1 MINIAVLGYGTVG
14 SGVVE
19 VIRTNHELIN
29 KRAGRDKIKYV
40 LDLREFPGDPVE
52 EILVHDF
59 EQIVNDPEVQNCSRS
74 NGRNRCCLY
83 FTKRALK
90 PARVCAPQI
99 KLWLPNTVLSLWKLQ
114 KRKDQLLFEASCG
127 GGIPIIRAING
138 SLTADEID
146 EVSGILNGTTN
157 YMLDKMITEGA
168 DFNTVL
174 KEAQEKEQEQ
184 YEAMKKRIKFMYE
197 EGDTTALETLVTAEN
212 FSDLVNKAEYVQNVH
227 TYDRKQLE
235 EYVETKQQIADL
247 KTTLEDE
254 QKNMES
260 MQAEYEDKES
270 ELSSTIE
277 SKKAEVADLDSQ
289 IQAAAE
295 AAAAEALAAQQQAAA
310 ANNNNGGGNGNRN
323 NGGNNGTKPAPA
335 PTPSGGGSGNT
346 STAQAIVNA
355 AYGQLGVPYV
365 WGGTTP
371 GVGLDCSGLTQYC
384 HRVAGISIGRT
395 SEVQGGGGRAVSN
408 PQPGDLVCYGSHIG
422 IYIGG
427 GQMIHAPHTGDVVRV
442 ANVYGSPWY
451 RRYW

>member
-1 MINIAVLGYGTVG
+1 MKKFGTRLLTAVVASSMIVTPVFAAPSVDDLKDNKAAKESEVSSLQDQLTDIMSKLGDLEE
-14 SGVVE
+14 S
-19 VIRTNHELIN
+19 LIE
-29 KRAGRDKIKYV
+29 KG
-40 LDLREFPGDPVE
+40 E
-52 EILVHDF
+52 EI
-59 EQIVNDPEVQNCSRS
+59 
-74 NGRNRCCLY
+74 
-83 FTKRALK
+83 TKAEE
-90 PARVCAPQI
+90 
-99 KLWLPNTVLSLWKLQ
+99 
-114 KRKDQLLFEASCG
+114 D
-127 GGIPIIRAING
+127 
-138 SLTADEID
+138 
-146 EVSGILNGTTN
+146 
-157 YMLDKMITEGA
+157 
-168 DFNTVL
+168 L

-235 EYVETKQQIADL
+235 EYIETKQQIADL

-260 MQAEYEDKES
+260 MQAEYENKES

-277 SKKAEVADLDSQ
+277 SKKAEVANLDSQ
-289 IQAAAE
+289 IQAAAD

-310 ANNNNGGGNGNRN
+310 ANNNNGGGSGNRN
-323 NGGNNGTKPAPA
+323 NGGNGTKPAPA

-355 AYGQLGVPYV
+355 AYSQLGVPYV

-395 SEVQGGGGRAVSN
+395 SEVQGGGGKAVSN

>member
-1 MINIAVLGYGTVG
+1 MKKFGTRLLTAVVASSMIVTPVFAAPSVDDLKENKAAKESEVSSLQDQLTDIMSKLGDLEE
-14 SGVVE
+14 S
-19 VIRTNHELIN
+19 LIE
-29 KRAGRDKIKYV
+29 KG
-40 LDLREFPGDPVE
+40 E
-52 EILVHDF
+52 EI
-59 EQIVNDPEVQNCSRS
+59 
-74 NGRNRCCLY
+74 
-83 FTKRALK
+83 TKAEE
-90 PARVCAPQI
+90 
-99 KLWLPNTVLSLWKLQ
+99 
-114 KRKDQLLFEASCG
+114 D
-127 GGIPIIRAING
+127 
-138 SLTADEID
+138 
-146 EVSGILNGTTN
+146 
-157 YMLDKMITEGA
+157 
-168 DFNTVL
+168 L

-323 NGGNNGTKPAPA
+323 NGGNHGTKPAPA

>member
-1 MINIAVLGYGTVG
+1 MKKFGTRLLTAVVASSMIVTPVFAAPSVDDLKDNKAAKESEVSSLQEQLTDIMSKLGDLEE
-14 SGVVE
+14 S
-19 VIRTNHELIN
+19 LIE
-29 KRAGRDKIKYV
+29 KG
-40 LDLREFPGDPVE
+40 E
-52 EILVHDF
+52 EI
-59 EQIVNDPEVQNCSRS
+59 
-74 NGRNRCCLY
+74 
-83 FTKRALK
+83 TKAEE
-90 PARVCAPQI
+90 
-99 KLWLPNTVLSLWKLQ
+99 
-114 KRKDQLLFEASCG
+114 D
-127 GGIPIIRAING
+127 
-138 SLTADEID
+138 
-146 EVSGILNGTTN
+146 
-157 YMLDKMITEGA
+157 
-168 DFNTVL
+168 L

-235 EYVETKQQIADL
+235 EYIETKQQIADL

-260 MQAEYEDKES
+260 MQAEYENKES

-277 SKKAEVADLDSQ
+277 SKKAEVANLDSQ

-310 ANNNNGGGNGNRN
+310 ANNNNGGGSGNRN
-323 NGGNNGTKPAPA
+323 NGGNGTKPAPA

-355 AYGQLGVPYV
+355 AYSQLGVPYV

-395 SEVQGGGGRAVSN
+395 SEVQGGGGKAVSN

>member
-1 MINIAVLGYGTVG
+1 MKKFGTRLLTAVVASSMIVTPVFAAPSVDDLKDNKAAKESEVSSLQDQLTDIMSKLGDLEE
-14 SGVVE
+14 S
-19 VIRTNHELIN
+19 LIE
-29 KRAGRDKIKYV
+29 KG
-40 LDLREFPGDPVE
+40 E
-52 EILVHDF
+52 EI
-59 EQIVNDPEVQNCSRS
+59 
-74 NGRNRCCLY
+74 
-83 FTKRALK
+83 TKAEE
-90 PARVCAPQI
+90 
-99 KLWLPNTVLSLWKLQ
+99 
-114 KRKDQLLFEASCG
+114 D
-127 GGIPIIRAING
+127 
-138 SLTADEID
+138 
-146 EVSGILNGTTN
+146 
-157 YMLDKMITEGA
+157 
-168 DFNTVL
+168 L

-247 KTTLEDE
+247 KTTLENE

-277 SKKAEVADLDSQ
+277 SKKAEVANLDSQ

-310 ANNNNGGGNGNRN
+310 ANNNNGGGSGNRN
-323 NGGNNGTKPAPA
+323 NGGNGTKPAPAPA

-355 AYGQLGVPYV
+355 AYSQLGVPYV

-395 SEVQGGGGRAVSN
+395 SEVQGGGGKAVSN

>member
-1 MINIAVLGYGTVG
+1 MKMKKFGTRLLTAVVASSMIVTPVFAAPSVDDLKDNKAAKESEVSSLQDQLTDIMSKLGDLEE
-14 SGVVE
+14 S
-19 VIRTNHELIN
+19 LIE
-29 KRAGRDKIKYV
+29 KG
-40 LDLREFPGDPVE
+40 E
-52 EILVHDF
+52 EI
-59 EQIVNDPEVQNCSRS
+59 
-74 NGRNRCCLY
+74 
-83 FTKRALK
+83 TKAEE
-90 PARVCAPQI
+90 
-99 KLWLPNTVLSLWKLQ
+99 
-114 KRKDQLLFEASCG
+114 D
-127 GGIPIIRAING
+127 
-138 SLTADEID
+138 
-146 EVSGILNGTTN
+146 
-157 YMLDKMITEGA
+157 
-168 DFNTVL
+168 L

-235 EYVETKQQIADL
+235 EYIETKQQIADL

-260 MQAEYEDKES
+260 MQAEYENKES

-277 SKKAEVADLDSQ
+277 SKKAEVANLDSQ

-310 ANNNNGGGNGNRN
+310 ANNNNGGGSGNRN
-323 NGGNNGTKPAPA
+323 NGGNGTKPAPA

-355 AYGQLGVPYV
+355 AYSQLGVPYV

-395 SEVQGGGGRAVSN
+395 SEVQGGGGKAVSN

>member
-1 MINIAVLGYGTVG
+1 MKKFGTRLLTAVVASSMIVTPVFAAPSVDDLKENKAAKESEVSSLQDQLTDIMSKLGDLEE
-14 SGVVE
+14 S
-19 VIRTNHELIN
+19 LIE
-29 KRAGRDKIKYV
+29 KG
-40 LDLREFPGDPVE
+40 E
-52 EILVHDF
+52 EI
-59 EQIVNDPEVQNCSRS
+59 
-74 NGRNRCCLY
+74 
-83 FTKRALK
+83 TKAEE
-90 PARVCAPQI
+90 
-99 KLWLPNTVLSLWKLQ
+99 
-114 KRKDQLLFEASCG
+114 D
-127 GGIPIIRAING
+127 
-138 SLTADEID
+138 
-146 EVSGILNGTTN
+146 
-157 YMLDKMITEGA
+157 
-168 DFNTVL
+168 L

-235 EYVETKQQIADL
+235 EYIETKQQIADL

-395 SEVQGGGGRAVSN
+395 SEVQGGGGKAVSN

>member
-1 MINIAVLGYGTVG
+1 MSSLQEQLTDIMSKLGDLEE
-14 SGVVE
+14 S
-19 VIRTNHELIN
+19 LIE
-29 KRAGRDKIKYV
+29 KG
-40 LDLREFPGDPVE
+40 E
-52 EILVHDF
+52 EI
-59 EQIVNDPEVQNCSRS
+59 
-74 NGRNRCCLY
+74 
-83 FTKRALK
+83 TKAEE
-90 PARVCAPQI
+90 
-99 KLWLPNTVLSLWKLQ
+99 
-114 KRKDQLLFEASCG
+114 D
-127 GGIPIIRAING
+127 
-138 SLTADEID
+138 
-146 EVSGILNGTTN
+146 
-157 YMLDKMITEGA
+157 
-168 DFNTVL
+168 L

-310 ANNNNGGGNGNRN
+310 NNNGNNNNNNSNRN
-323 NGGNNGTKPAPA
+323 NNSSGNNNHANNSNSAST
-335 PTPSGGGSGNT
+335 GGGTGNT

-427 GQMIHAPHTGDVVRV
+427 GQMIHAPHKGDVVRV

>member
-1 MINIAVLGYGTVG
+1 MKKFGTRLLTAVVASSMIVTPVFAAPSVDDLKDNKAAKESEVSSLQDQLTDIMSKLGDLEE
-14 SGVVE
+14 S
-19 VIRTNHELIN
+19 LIE
-29 KRAGRDKIKYV
+29 KG
-40 LDLREFPGDPVE
+40 E
-52 EILVHDF
+52 EI
-59 EQIVNDPEVQNCSRS
+59 
-74 NGRNRCCLY
+74 
-83 FTKRALK
+83 TKAEE
-90 PARVCAPQI
+90 
-99 KLWLPNTVLSLWKLQ
+99 
-114 KRKDQLLFEASCG
+114 D
-127 GGIPIIRAING
+127 
-138 SLTADEID
+138 
-146 EVSGILNGTTN
+146 
-157 YMLDKMITEGA
+157 
-168 DFNTVL
+168 L

-260 MQAEYEDKES
+260 MQAEYENKES

-277 SKKAEVADLDSQ
+277 SKKAEVANLDSQ

-295 AAAAEALAAQQQAAA
+295 AAAAEALAAQRQAAA
-310 ANNNNGGGNGNRN
+310 ANNNNGGGSGNRN
-323 NGGNNGTKPAPA
+323 NGGNGTKPAPA

-355 AYGQLGVPYV
+355 AYSQLGVPYV

-395 SEVQGGGGRAVSN
+395 SEVQGGGGKAVSN

-427 GQMIHAPHTGDVVRV
+427 GQMIHAPHKGDVVRV

>member
-1 MINIAVLGYGTVG
+1 MKKFGTRLLTAVVASSMIVTPVFATPSVDDLKDNKAAKESEVSSLQDQLTDIMSKLGDLEE
-14 SGVVE
+14 S
-19 VIRTNHELIN
+19 LIE
-29 KRAGRDKIKYV
+29 KG
-40 LDLREFPGDPVE
+40 E
-52 EILVHDF
+52 EI
-59 EQIVNDPEVQNCSRS
+59 
-74 NGRNRCCLY
+74 
-83 FTKRALK
+83 TKAEE
-90 PARVCAPQI
+90 
-99 KLWLPNTVLSLWKLQ
+99 
-114 KRKDQLLFEASCG
+114 D
-127 GGIPIIRAING
+127 
-138 SLTADEID
+138 
-146 EVSGILNGTTN
+146 
-157 YMLDKMITEGA
+157 
-168 DFNTVL
+168 L

-235 EYVETKQQIADL
+235 EYIETKQQIADL

-260 MQAEYEDKES
+260 MQAEYENKES

-277 SKKAEVADLDSQ
+277 SKKAEVANLDSQ

-310 ANNNNGGGNGNRN
+310 ANNNNGGGSGNRN
-323 NGGNNGTKPAPA
+323 NGGNGTKPAPA

-355 AYGQLGVPYV
+355 AYSQLGVPYV

-395 SEVQGGGGRAVSN
+395 SEVQGGGGKAVSN

>member
-1 MINIAVLGYGTVG
+1 MKKFGTRLLTAVVASSMIVTPVFAAPSVDDLKDNKAAKESEVSSLQDQLTDIMSKLGDLEE
-14 SGVVE
+14 S
-19 VIRTNHELIN
+19 LIE
-29 KRAGRDKIKYV
+29 KG
-40 LDLREFPGDPVE
+40 E
-52 EILVHDF
+52 EI
-59 EQIVNDPEVQNCSRS
+59 
-74 NGRNRCCLY
+74 
-83 FTKRALK
+83 TKAEE
-90 PARVCAPQI
+90 
-99 KLWLPNTVLSLWKLQ
+99 
-114 KRKDQLLFEASCG
+114 D
-127 GGIPIIRAING
+127 
-138 SLTADEID
+138 
-146 EVSGILNGTTN
+146 
-157 YMLDKMITEGA
+157 
-168 DFNTVL
+168 L

-235 EYVETKQQIADL
+235 EYIETKQQIADL

-310 ANNNNGGGNGNRN
+310 ANNNNGGGSGNRN
-323 NGGNNGTKPAPA
+323 NGGNGTKPAPA

>member
-1 MINIAVLGYGTVG
+1 MKKFGTRLLTAVVASSMIVTPVFAAPSVDDLKENKAAKESEVSSLQDQLTDIMSKLGDLEE
-14 SGVVE
+14 S
-19 VIRTNHELIN
+19 LIE
-29 KRAGRDKIKYV
+29 KG
-40 LDLREFPGDPVE
+40 E
-52 EILVHDF
+52 EI
-59 EQIVNDPEVQNCSRS
+59 
-74 NGRNRCCLY
+74 
-83 FTKRALK
+83 TKAEE
-90 PARVCAPQI
+90 
-99 KLWLPNTVLSLWKLQ
+99 
-114 KRKDQLLFEASCG
+114 D
-127 GGIPIIRAING
+127 
-138 SLTADEID
+138 
-146 EVSGILNGTTN
+146 
-157 YMLDKMITEGA
+157 
-168 DFNTVL
+168 L

-235 EYVETKQQIADL
+235 EYIETKQQIADL

>member
-1 MINIAVLGYGTVG
+1 MKKFGTRLLTAVVASSMIVTPVFAAPSVDDLKDNKAAKESEVSSLQDQLTDIMSKLGDLEE
-14 SGVVE
+14 S
-19 VIRTNHELIN
+19 LIE
-29 KRAGRDKIKYV
+29 KG
-40 LDLREFPGDPVE
+40 E
-52 EILVHDF
+52 EI
-59 EQIVNDPEVQNCSRS
+59 
-74 NGRNRCCLY
+74 
-83 FTKRALK
+83 TKAEE
-90 PARVCAPQI
+90 
-99 KLWLPNTVLSLWKLQ
+99 
-114 KRKDQLLFEASCG
+114 D
-127 GGIPIIRAING
+127 
-138 SLTADEID
+138 
-146 EVSGILNGTTN
+146 
-157 YMLDKMITEGA
+157 
-168 DFNTVL
+168 L

-235 EYVETKQQIADL
+235 EYIETKQQIADL

-260 MQAEYEDKES
+260 MQAEYENKES

-277 SKKAEVADLDSQ
+277 SKKAEVANLDSQ

-310 ANNNNGGGNGNRN
+310 ANNNNGGGSGNRN
-323 NGGNNGTKPAPA
+323 NGGNGTKPAPA

-355 AYGQLGVPYV
+355 AYSQLGVPYV

-395 SEVQGGGGRAVSN
+395 SEVQGGGGKAVSN
-408 PQPGDLVCYGSHIG
+408 PQPGNLVCYGSHIG

>member
-1 MINIAVLGYGTVG
+1 MKKFGTRLLTAVVASSMIVTPVFAAPSVDDLKENKAAKESEVSSLQDQLTDIMSKLGDLEE
-14 SGVVE
+14 S
-19 VIRTNHELIN
+19 LIE
-29 KRAGRDKIKYV
+29 KG
-40 LDLREFPGDPVE
+40 E
-52 EILVHDF
+52 EI
-59 EQIVNDPEVQNCSRS
+59 
-74 NGRNRCCLY
+74 
-83 FTKRALK
+83 TKAEE
-90 PARVCAPQI
+90 
-99 KLWLPNTVLSLWKLQ
+99 
-114 KRKDQLLFEASCG
+114 D
-127 GGIPIIRAING
+127 
-138 SLTADEID
+138 
-146 EVSGILNGTTN
+146 
-157 YMLDKMITEGA
+157 
-168 DFNTVL
+168 L

-235 EYVETKQQIADL
+235 EYIETKQQIADL

-260 MQAEYEDKES
+260 MQAEYENKES

-277 SKKAEVADLDSQ
+277 SKKAEVANLDSQ

-310 ANNNNGGGNGNRN
+310 ANNNNGGGSGNRN
-323 NGGNNGTKPAPA
+323 NGGNGTKPAPA

-355 AYGQLGVPYV
+355 AYSQLGVPYV

-395 SEVQGGGGRAVSN
+395 SEVQGGGGKAVSN

>member
-1 MINIAVLGYGTVG
+1 MKKFGTRLLTAVVASSMIVTPVFAAPSVDDLKENKAAKESEVSSLQDQLTDIMSKLGDLEE
-14 SGVVE
+14 S
-19 VIRTNHELIN
+19 LIE
-29 KRAGRDKIKYV
+29 KG
-40 LDLREFPGDPVE
+40 E
-52 EILVHDF
+52 EI
-59 EQIVNDPEVQNCSRS
+59 
-74 NGRNRCCLY
+74 
-83 FTKRALK
+83 TKAEE
-90 PARVCAPQI
+90 
-99 KLWLPNTVLSLWKLQ
+99 
-114 KRKDQLLFEASCG
+114 D
-127 GGIPIIRAING
+127 
-138 SLTADEID
+138 
-146 EVSGILNGTTN
+146 
-157 YMLDKMITEGA
+157 
-168 DFNTVL
+168 L

>member
-1 MINIAVLGYGTVG
+1 MKKFGTRLLTAVVASSMIVTPVFAAPSVDDLKDNKAAKESEVSSLQDQLTDIMSKLGDLEE
-14 SGVVE
+14 S
-19 VIRTNHELIN
+19 LIE
-29 KRAGRDKIKYV
+29 KG
-40 LDLREFPGDPVE
+40 E
-52 EILVHDF
+52 EI
-59 EQIVNDPEVQNCSRS
+59 
-74 NGRNRCCLY
+74 
-83 FTKRALK
+83 TKAEE
-90 PARVCAPQI
+90 
-99 KLWLPNTVLSLWKLQ
+99 
-114 KRKDQLLFEASCG
+114 D
-127 GGIPIIRAING
+127 
-138 SLTADEID
+138 
-146 EVSGILNGTTN
+146 
-157 YMLDKMITEGA
+157 
-168 DFNTVL
+168 L

-235 EYVETKQQIADL
+235 EYIETKQQIADL

-260 MQAEYEDKES
+260 MQAEYENKES

-277 SKKAEVADLDSQ
+277 SKKAEVANLDSQ

-310 ANNNNGGGNGNRN
+310 ANNNNGGGSGNRN
-323 NGGNNGTKPAPA
+323 NGGNGTKPAPA

-355 AYGQLGVPYV
+355 AYSQLGVPYV

>member
-1 MINIAVLGYGTVG
+1 MKKFGTRLLTAVVASSMIVTPVFAAPSVDDLKDNKAAKESEVSSLQDQLTYIMSKLGDLEE
-14 SGVVE
+14 S
-19 VIRTNHELIN
+19 LIE
-29 KRAGRDKIKYV
+29 KG
-40 LDLREFPGDPVE
+40 E
-52 EILVHDF
+52 EI
-59 EQIVNDPEVQNCSRS
+59 
-74 NGRNRCCLY
+74 
-83 FTKRALK
+83 TKAEE
-90 PARVCAPQI
+90 
-99 KLWLPNTVLSLWKLQ
+99 
-114 KRKDQLLFEASCG
+114 D
-127 GGIPIIRAING
+127 
-138 SLTADEID
+138 
-146 EVSGILNGTTN
+146 
-157 YMLDKMITEGA
+157 
-168 DFNTVL
+168 L

>member
-1 MINIAVLGYGTVG
+1 MKKFGTRLLTAVVASSMIVTPVFAAPSVDDLKDNKAAKESEVSSLQDQLTDIMSKLGDLEE
-14 SGVVE
+14 S
-19 VIRTNHELIN
+19 LIE
-29 KRAGRDKIKYV
+29 KG
-40 LDLREFPGDPVE
+40 E
-52 EILVHDF
+52 EI
-59 EQIVNDPEVQNCSRS
+59 
-74 NGRNRCCLY
+74 
-83 FTKRALK
+83 TKAEE
-90 PARVCAPQI
+90 
-99 KLWLPNTVLSLWKLQ
+99 
-114 KRKDQLLFEASCG
+114 D
-127 GGIPIIRAING
+127 
-138 SLTADEID
+138 
-146 EVSGILNGTTN
+146 
-157 YMLDKMITEGA
+157 
-168 DFNTVL
+168 L

-235 EYVETKQQIADL
+235 EYIETKQQIADL

-260 MQAEYEDKES
+260 MQAEYENKES

-277 SKKAEVADLDSQ
+277 SKKAEVANLDSQ

-310 ANNNNGGGNGNRN
+310 ANNNNGGGSGNRN
-323 NGGNNGTKPAPA
+323 NGGNGTKPAPA

-355 AYGQLGVPYV
+355 AYSQLGVPYV

-395 SEVQGGGGRAVSN
+395 SEVQGGGGKAVSN

>member
-1 MINIAVLGYGTVG
+1 MKKFGTRLLTAVVASSMIVTPVFAAPSVDDLKDNKAAKESEVSSLQDQLTDIMSKLGDLEE
-14 SGVVE
+14 S
-19 VIRTNHELIN
+19 LIE
-29 KRAGRDKIKYV
+29 KG
-40 LDLREFPGDPVE
+40 E
-52 EILVHDF
+52 EI
-59 EQIVNDPEVQNCSRS
+59 
-74 NGRNRCCLY
+74 
-83 FTKRALK
+83 TKAEE
-90 PARVCAPQI
+90 
-99 KLWLPNTVLSLWKLQ
+99 
-114 KRKDQLLFEASCG
+114 D
-127 GGIPIIRAING
+127 
-138 SLTADEID
+138 
-146 EVSGILNGTTN
+146 
-157 YMLDKMITEGA
+157 
-168 DFNTVL
+168 L

-260 MQAEYEDKES
+260 MQAEYENKES

-277 SKKAEVADLDSQ
+277 SKKAEVANLDSQ

-310 ANNNNGGGNGNRN
+310 ANNNNGGGSGNRN
-323 NGGNNGTKPAPA
+323 NGGNGTKPAPA

-355 AYGQLGVPYV
+355 AYSQLGVPYV

-395 SEVQGGGGRAVSN
+395 SEVQGGGGKAVSN

>member
-1 MINIAVLGYGTVG
+1 MKKFGTRLLTAVVASSMIVTPVFAAPSVDDLKENKAAKESEVSSLQDQLTDIMSKLGDLEE
-14 SGVVE
+14 S
-19 VIRTNHELIN
+19 LIE
-29 KRAGRDKIKYV
+29 KG
-40 LDLREFPGDPVE
+40 E
-52 EILVHDF
+52 EI
-59 EQIVNDPEVQNCSRS
+59 
-74 NGRNRCCLY
+74 
-83 FTKRALK
+83 TKAEE
-90 PARVCAPQI
+90 
-99 KLWLPNTVLSLWKLQ
+99 
-114 KRKDQLLFEASCG
+114 D
-127 GGIPIIRAING
+127 
-138 SLTADEID
+138 
-146 EVSGILNGTTN
+146 
-157 YMLDKMITEGA
+157 
-168 DFNTVL
+168 L

-235 EYVETKQQIADL
+235 EYIETKQQIADL

-310 ANNNNGGGNGNRN
+310 ANNNNGGGSGNRN
-323 NGGNNGTKPAPA
+323 NGGNGTKPAPA

>member
-1 MINIAVLGYGTVG
+1 MKKFGTRLLTAVVASSMIVTPVFAAPSVDDLKDNKAAKESEVSSLQDQLTDIMSKLGDLEE
-14 SGVVE
+14 S
-19 VIRTNHELIN
+19 LIE
-29 KRAGRDKIKYV
+29 KG
-40 LDLREFPGDPVE
+40 E
-52 EILVHDF
+52 EI
-59 EQIVNDPEVQNCSRS
+59 
-74 NGRNRCCLY
+74 
-83 FTKRALK
+83 TKAEE
-90 PARVCAPQI
+90 
-99 KLWLPNTVLSLWKLQ
+99 
-114 KRKDQLLFEASCG
+114 D
-127 GGIPIIRAING
+127 
-138 SLTADEID
+138 
-146 EVSGILNGTTN
+146 
-157 YMLDKMITEGA
+157 
-168 DFNTVL
+168 L

-235 EYVETKQQIADL
+235 EYIETKQQIADL

-260 MQAEYEDKES
+260 MQAEYENKES

-277 SKKAEVADLDSQ
+277 SKKAEVANLDSQ

-310 ANNNNGGGNGNRN
+310 ANNNNGGGSGNRN
-323 NGGNNGTKPAPA
+323 NGGNGTKPAPA

-355 AYGQLGVPYV
+355 AYSQLGVPYV

-395 SEVQGGGGRAVSN
+395 SEVLGGGGKAVSN

>member
-1 MINIAVLGYGTVG
+1 MKKFGTRLLTAVVASSMIVTPVFAAPSVDDLKDNKAAKESEVSSLQDQLTDIMSKLGDLEE
-14 SGVVE
+14 S
-19 VIRTNHELIN
+19 LIE
-29 KRAGRDKIKYV
+29 KG
-40 LDLREFPGDPVE
+40 E
-52 EILVHDF
+52 EI
-59 EQIVNDPEVQNCSRS
+59 
-74 NGRNRCCLY
+74 
-83 FTKRALK
+83 TKAEE
-90 PARVCAPQI
+90 
-99 KLWLPNTVLSLWKLQ
+99 
-114 KRKDQLLFEASCG
+114 D
-127 GGIPIIRAING
+127 
-138 SLTADEID
+138 
-146 EVSGILNGTTN
+146 
-157 YMLDKMITEGA
+157 
-168 DFNTVL
+168 L

-235 EYVETKQQIADL
+235 EYIETKQQIADL

-260 MQAEYEDKES
+260 MQAEYENKES

-277 SKKAEVADLDSQ
+277 SKKAEVANLDSQ

-310 ANNNNGGGNGNRN
+310 ANNNNGGGSGNRN
-323 NGGNNGTKPAPA
+323 NGGNGTKPAPA

-355 AYGQLGVPYV
+355 AYSQLGVPYV

-395 SEVQGGGGRAVSN
+395 SEVQGGGVKAVSN

>member
-1 MINIAVLGYGTVG
+1 MKKFGTRLLTAVVASSMIVTPVFAAPSVDDLKDNKAAKESEVSSLQDQLTDIMSKLGDLEE
-14 SGVVE
+14 S
-19 VIRTNHELIN
+19 LIE
-29 KRAGRDKIKYV
+29 KG
-40 LDLREFPGDPVE
+40 E
-52 EILVHDF
+52 EI
-59 EQIVNDPEVQNCSRS
+59 
-74 NGRNRCCLY
+74 
-83 FTKRALK
+83 TK
-90 PARVCAPQI
+90 
-99 KLWLPNTVLSLWKLQ
+99 
-114 KRKDQLLFEASCG
+114 
-127 GGIPIIRAING
+127 
-138 SLTADEID
+138 ADED
-146 EVSGILNGTTN
+146 
-157 YMLDKMITEGA
+157 
-168 DFNTVL
+168 L

-247 KTTLEDE
+247 KTTLENE

-277 SKKAEVADLDSQ
+277 SKKAEVANLDSQ

-310 ANNNNGGGNGNRN
+310 ANNNNGGGSGNRN
-323 NGGNNGTKPAPA
+323 NGGNGTKPAPAPA

-355 AYGQLGVPYV
+355 AYSQLGVPYV

-395 SEVQGGGGRAVSN
+395 SEVQGGGGKAVSN

>member
-1 MINIAVLGYGTVG
+1 MKKFGTRLLTAVVASSMIVTPVFAAPSVDDLKENKAAKESEVSSLQEQLTDIMSKLGDLEE
-14 SGVVE
+14 S
-19 VIRTNHELIN
+19 LIE
-29 KRAGRDKIKYV
+29 KG
-40 LDLREFPGDPVE
+40 E
-52 EILVHDF
+52 EI
-59 EQIVNDPEVQNCSRS
+59 
-74 NGRNRCCLY
+74 
-83 FTKRALK
+83 TKAEE
-90 PARVCAPQI
+90 
-99 KLWLPNTVLSLWKLQ
+99 
-114 KRKDQLLFEASCG
+114 D
-127 GGIPIIRAING
+127 
-138 SLTADEID
+138 
-146 EVSGILNGTTN
+146 
-157 YMLDKMITEGA
+157 
-168 DFNTVL
+168 L

-260 MQAEYEDKES
+260 MQAEYENKES

-277 SKKAEVADLDSQ
+277 SKKAEVANLDSQ

-295 AAAAEALAAQQQAAA
+295 AAAAEALAAQRQAAA
-310 ANNNNGGGNGNRN
+310 ANNNNGGGSGNRN
-323 NGGNNGTKPAPA
+323 NGGNGTKPAPA

-355 AYGQLGVPYV
+355 AYSQLGVPYV

>member
-1 MINIAVLGYGTVG
+1 MKKFGTRLLTAVVASSMIVTPVFAAPSVDDLKDNKAAKESEVSSLQDQLTDIMSKLGDLEE
-14 SGVVE
+14 S
-19 VIRTNHELIN
+19 LIG
-29 KRAGRDKIKYV
+29 KG
-40 LDLREFPGDPVE
+40 E
-52 EILVHDF
+52 EI
-59 EQIVNDPEVQNCSRS
+59 
-74 NGRNRCCLY
+74 
-83 FTKRALK
+83 TKAEE
-90 PARVCAPQI
+90 
-99 KLWLPNTVLSLWKLQ
+99 
-114 KRKDQLLFEASCG
+114 D
-127 GGIPIIRAING
+127 
-138 SLTADEID
+138 
-146 EVSGILNGTTN
+146 
-157 YMLDKMITEGA
+157 
-168 DFNTVL
+168 L

-235 EYVETKQQIADL
+235 EYIETKQQIADL

-260 MQAEYEDKES
+260 MQAEYENKES

-277 SKKAEVADLDSQ
+277 SKKAEVANLDSQ

-310 ANNNNGGGNGNRN
+310 ANNNNGGGSGNRN
-323 NGGNNGTKPAPA
+323 NGGNGTKPAPA

-355 AYGQLGVPYV
+355 AYSQLGVPYV

-395 SEVQGGGGRAVSN
+395 SEVQGGGGKAVSN

>member
-1 MINIAVLGYGTVG
+1 MKKFGTSLLTAVVASSMIVTPVFAAPSVDDLKENKAAKESEVSSLQDQLTDIMSKLGDLEE
-14 SGVVE
+14 S
-19 VIRTNHELIN
+19 LIE
-29 KRAGRDKIKYV
+29 KG
-40 LDLREFPGDPVE
+40 E
-52 EILVHDF
+52 EI
-59 EQIVNDPEVQNCSRS
+59 
-74 NGRNRCCLY
+74 
-83 FTKRALK
+83 TKAEE
-90 PARVCAPQI
+90 
-99 KLWLPNTVLSLWKLQ
+99 
-114 KRKDQLLFEASCG
+114 D
-127 GGIPIIRAING
+127 
-138 SLTADEID
+138 
-146 EVSGILNGTTN
+146 
-157 YMLDKMITEGA
+157 
-168 DFNTVL
+168 L

>member
-1 MINIAVLGYGTVG
+1 MKKFGTRLLIAVVASSMIVTPVFAAPSVDDLKDNKAAKESEVSSLQDQLTDIMSKLGDLEE
-14 SGVVE
+14 S
-19 VIRTNHELIN
+19 LIE
-29 KRAGRDKIKYV
+29 KG
-40 LDLREFPGDPVE
+40 E
-52 EILVHDF
+52 EI
-59 EQIVNDPEVQNCSRS
+59 
-74 NGRNRCCLY
+74 
-83 FTKRALK
+83 TKAEE
-90 PARVCAPQI
+90 
-99 KLWLPNTVLSLWKLQ
+99 
-114 KRKDQLLFEASCG
+114 D
-127 GGIPIIRAING
+127 
-138 SLTADEID
+138 
-146 EVSGILNGTTN
+146 
-157 YMLDKMITEGA
+157 
-168 DFNTVL
+168 L

-235 EYVETKQQIADL
+235 EYIETKQQIADL

-260 MQAEYEDKES
+260 MQAEYENKES

-277 SKKAEVADLDSQ
+277 SKKAEVANLDSQ

-310 ANNNNGGGNGNRN
+310 ANNNNGGGSGNRN
-323 NGGNNGTKPAPA
+323 NGGNGTKPAPA

-355 AYGQLGVPYV
+355 AYSQLGVPYV

-395 SEVQGGGGRAVSN
+395 SEVQGGGGKAVSN

>member
-1 MINIAVLGYGTVG
+1 MKKFGTRLLTAVVASSMIVTPVFAAPSVDDLKDNKAAKESEVSSLQDQLTDIMSKLGDLEE
-14 SGVVE
+14 S
-19 VIRTNHELIN
+19 LIE
-29 KRAGRDKIKYV
+29 KG
-40 LDLREFPGDPVE
+40 E
-52 EILVHDF
+52 EI
-59 EQIVNDPEVQNCSRS
+59 
-74 NGRNRCCLY
+74 
-83 FTKRALK
+83 TKAEE
-90 PARVCAPQI
+90 
-99 KLWLPNTVLSLWKLQ
+99 
-114 KRKDQLLFEASCG
+114 D
-127 GGIPIIRAING
+127 
-138 SLTADEID
+138 
-146 EVSGILNGTTN
+146 
-157 YMLDKMITEGA
+157 
-168 DFNTVL
+168 L

-235 EYVETKQQIADL
+235 EYIETKQQIADL

-260 MQAEYEDKES
+260 MQAEYENKES

-277 SKKAEVADLDSQ
+277 SKKAEVANLDSQ
-289 IQAAAE
+289 IQA

-310 ANNNNGGGNGNRN
+310 ANNNNGGGSGNRN
-323 NGGNNGTKPAPA
+323 NGGNGTKPAPA

-355 AYGQLGVPYV
+355 AYSQLGVPYV

-395 SEVQGGGGRAVSN
+395 SEVQGGGGKAVSN